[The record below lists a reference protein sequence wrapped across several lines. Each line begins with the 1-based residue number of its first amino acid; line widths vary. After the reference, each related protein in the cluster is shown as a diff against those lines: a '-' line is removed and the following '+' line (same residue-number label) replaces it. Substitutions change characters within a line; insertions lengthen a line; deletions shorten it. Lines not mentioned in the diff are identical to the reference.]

1 MRTARTVQLS
11 DANNNN
17 ISPATS
23 VESLY
28 FELSKEGGIYRMS
41 LGNRFVVAAEDSNFI
56 NPENLTLTQ
65 VPYSYVKEVTGTS
78 ATVWQIKAGNYDI

>member
-17 ISPATS
+17 ISPAVS

-28 FELSKEGGIYRMS
+28 FELSKNDGIYRMS

-56 NPENLTLTQ
+56 VPTDDNMNLQQ
-65 VPYSYVKEVTGTS
+65 VPYSYVKEVTGTN
-78 ATVWQIKAGNYDI
+78 ATVW